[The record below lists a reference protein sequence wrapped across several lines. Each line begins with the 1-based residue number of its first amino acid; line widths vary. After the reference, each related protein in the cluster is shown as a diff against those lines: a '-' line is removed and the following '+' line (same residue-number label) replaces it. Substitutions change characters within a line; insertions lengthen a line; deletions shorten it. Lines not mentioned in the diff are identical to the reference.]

1 MLILSY
7 EPSLNNVKPNCSI
20 INVSSSL
27 GLRWNI
33 GHVNYVADK
42 AAVLVVG
49 LIKTTIAKE
58 WGPFGVRANT
68 VTFGLIH
75 TWCVCFLLSPISV
88 SN

>member
-7 EPSLNNVKPNCSI
+7 EPSLNNVKPNHSI

-42 AAVLVVG
+42 GAVLVVG
-49 LIKTTIAKE
+49 LTKTIAKE
-58 WGPFGVRANT
+58 WGPFGVGANT
-68 VTFGLIH
+68 VAFGLIH
-75 TWCVCFLLSPISV
+75 TRCVWLLLSPISV

>member
-7 EPSLNNVKPNCSI
+7 EPSLNNVKPNRSI
-20 INVSSSL
+20 INASSSL

-33 GHVNYVADK
+33 GHVNYVAGK
-42 AAVLVVG
+42 AAVLVIG
-49 LIKTTIAKE
+49 LTKTIAKE